1 MKTQQVQRTETK
13 SDPPLEPPLA
23 FLQRLW
29 RLNQALELLSARMER
44 SLGITAQ
51 QRLVLRCIGRSPK
64 VTPGQLAELL
74 HLDPGTISAAIKR
87 LGAKGLIERTKDE
100 TDSRRAL
107 LTLSKVGRRLDIA
120 NSDGTVEGCVR
131 TLLAETSPAKL
142 RTLAVTIDRLT
153 ELLDATAP

>member
-1 MKTQQVQRTETK
+1 MKTQQVQRTET

-51 QRLVLRCIGRSPK
+51 QRLVLRCIGRSPN

-87 LGAKGLIERTKDE
+87 LGAKGLIERTKDK

-131 TLLAETSPAKL
+131 RLLAETSPAKL
-142 RTLAVTIDRLT
+142 RTLAITIDRLT